1 MSNLYMNALNNQ
13 NKRKRSGH
21 CPLMS
26 KKLRPSRKVVTIL
39 SALALCSGITSGV
52 FAEATETEEDTGYVE
67 ITTPVDPTDT
77 ENPTQPELP
86 EAENTP
92 GKGYGISFGT
102 GAIAEEPASIAI
114 GIGSTVK
121 GAGNYG
127 IAIGG
132 VAHASGSSSLAIGNK
147 SNAESQYSISIGED
161 SHAKEYLNI
170 AIGYGSNSS
179 GLFSTTIGAGAVS
192 DGYLSVAQGNM
203 ASSGGEWSMAMG
215 SLSEAPNYG
224 SVALGTLAVAKA
236 DNSMALGTRSVAV
249 VPDDI
254 STKAYLTGEVFSK
267 ENGVISVG
275 NTEYVDRFN
284 ETIAENHRRITNVA
298 GGADDYDAVNIA
310 QLKKLESNV
319 NISIKD
325 ITNKINNINGST
337 GESDGTRDFSGD
349 DGASNQVSVK
359 LGETM
364 NLKGGADVTNLSD
377 GNIGVVTN
385 SNKDGFD
392 IKLSKDIKGLN
403 SVTAGNTTINNDG
416 LKIVN
421 EDSSK
426 NITIQ
431 NNNVNMGGNVIT
443 NIGEGTNPTDA
454 INKNQFDRE
463 ISQINNGMG
472 QVNNRI
478 NKLDNRVDR
487 VGAGAAA
494 LAALHPLEYDPT
506 TRWEV
511 SAGIGNYRGANAVAV
526 GAFYRPNY
534 DTMISIGS
542 SYGGGE
548 NMVNAGVTWRI
559 GEGGS
564 GNYPSK
570 GAMAQEINDLRSV
583 VDEQNSKLA
592 SQSSQIESQSEQLS
606 AQSNEIKAQRQQLE
620 EQNQKIE
627 QLMQAIEDLKK

>member
-403 SVTAGNTTINNDG
+403 SVTTGNTTINNDG

-431 NNNVNMGGNVIT
+431 NNNVDMGGNVIT

>member
-26 KKLRPSRKVVTIL
+26 KKLRPCRKVVTIL

-67 ITTPVDPTDT
+67 ITTPVDSTDT

-102 GAIAEEPASIAI
+102 GAVADESLGVAI
-114 GIGSTVK
+114 GKGSTVK
-121 GAGNYG
+121 GVMNYG

-132 VAHASGSSSLAIGNK
+132 EAQAIGLSSMAIGKN
-147 SNAESQYSISIGED
+147 SRAEGQYSISIGED
-161 SHAKEYLNI
+161 SYAKDYLNI
-170 AIGYGSNSS
+170 AIGYGSVSY
-179 GLFSTTIGAGAVS
+179 GLFSTTIGVEATS
-192 DGYLSVAQGNM
+192 KGYLSMAHGHL
-203 ASSGGEWSMAMG
+203 ASSDGEWSMAMG

-224 SVALGTLAVAKA
+224 SVALGTLAVAKSY
-236 DNSMALGTRSVAV
+236 NSVALGTRSVAV

-254 STKAYLTGEVFSK
+254 STKAYLTGEVFPK

-403 SVTAGNTTINNDG
+403 SVTTGNTTINNDG

-478 NKLDNRVDR
+478 SKLDNRVDR

-564 GNYPSK
+564 GNYQSK

>member
-1 MSNLYMNALNNQ
+1 MNNLYMSVLNNQ
-13 NKRKRSGH
+13 NKMKRSGN

-26 KKLRPSRKVVTIL
+26 KKIWPSRKVVTIL

-67 ITTPVDPTDT
+67 ITTPVDSTDT
-77 ENPTQPELP
+77 EEPTQPELP

-249 VPDDI
+249 VSDDI
-254 STKAYLTGEVFSK
+254 STKAYLTDEVFSK
-267 ENGVISVG
+267 ENGIVSVG
-275 NTEYVDRFN
+275 NTEYVDGFD

-349 DGASNQVSVK
+349 DGASNQVRVK

-403 SVTAGNTTINNDG
+403 SVTTGNTTMNNNG
-416 LKIVN
+416 LTIKN

-431 NNNVNMGGNVIT
+431 NNNVSMGGNVIT

-478 NKLDNRVDR
+478 SNLDNRVDR
-487 VGAGAAA
+487 GGAGAAA
-494 LAALHPLEYDPT
+494 LAALHPLDFDPT
-506 TRWEV
+506 SRWEV
-511 SAGIGNYRGANAVAV
+511 SAGVGN
-526 GAFYRPNY
+526 
-534 DTMISIGS
+534 
-542 SYGGGE
+542 
-548 NMVNAGVTWRI
+548 
-559 GEGGS
+559 
-564 GNYPSK
+564 
-570 GAMAQEINDLRSV
+570 
-583 VDEQNSKLA
+583 
-592 SQSSQIESQSEQLS
+592 
-606 AQSNEIKAQRQQLE
+606 
-620 EQNQKIE
+620 
-627 QLMQAIEDLKK
+627 

>member
-1 MSNLYMNALNNQ
+1 M
-13 NKRKRSGH
+13 
-21 CPLMS
+21 
-26 KKLRPSRKVVTIL
+26 
-39 SALALCSGITSGV
+39 
-52 FAEATETEEDTGYVE
+52 
-67 ITTPVDPTDT
+67 
-77 ENPTQPELP
+77 
-86 EAENTP
+86 
-92 GKGYGISFGT
+92 
-102 GAIAEEPASIAI
+102 
-114 GIGSTVK
+114 
-121 GAGNYG
+121 
-127 IAIGG
+127 
-132 VAHASGSSSLAIGNK
+132 AIGNK

-249 VPDDI
+249 VSDDI
-254 STKAYLTGEVFSK
+254 STKAYLTDEVFSK
-267 ENGVISVG
+267 ENGIVSVG
-275 NTEYVDRFN
+275 NTEYVDGFD

-403 SVTAGNTTINNDG
+403 SVTTGNTTMNNNG
-416 LKIVN
+416 LTIKN

-426 NITIQ
+426 NITIN
-431 NNNVNMGGNVIT
+431 NNNVNMGGNVIK
-443 NIGEGTNPTDA
+443 NIGEGSEPTDA
-454 INKNQFDRE
+454 INKGQFDRA
-463 ISQINNGMG
+463 INNLGTGMNQINNR
-472 QVNNRI
+472 V
-478 NKLDNRVDR
+478 NKLDNRVNR

-494 LAALHPLEYDPT
+494 LAALHPLDFDPDS
-506 TRWEV
+506 RWEV
-511 SAGIGNYRGANAVAV
+511 AAGVGNYRGASAVAV
-526 GAFYRPNY
+526 GAFYRPNN
-534 DTMISIGS
+534 DTMFSIGS

-559 GEGGS
+559 GEGS
-564 GNYPSK
+564 SNTYSSK
-570 GAMAQEINDLRSV
+570 KAMANEIDSLKSV
-583 VDEQNSKLA
+583 VSQQNDKLEA
-592 SQSSQIESQSEQLS
+592 
-606 AQSNEIKAQRQQLE
+606 
-620 EQNQKIE
+620 QNQKIE
-627 QLMQAIEDLKK
+627 ELMAAVAELTKNK

>member
-1 MSNLYMNALNNQ
+1 M
-13 NKRKRSGH
+13 
-21 CPLMS
+21 
-26 KKLRPSRKVVTIL
+26 TIL

-102 GAIAEEPASIAI
+102 GAIADESLGVAI
-114 GIGSTVK
+114 GKGSTVK
-121 GAGNYG
+121 GVMNYG

-132 VAHASGSSSLAIGNK
+132 EAQAIGLSSMAIGKN
-147 SNAESQYSISIGED
+147 SRAEGQYSISIGED
-161 SHAKEYLNI
+161 SYAKDYLNI
-170 AIGYGSNSS
+170 AIGYGSVSY
-179 GLFSTTIGAGAVS
+179 GLFSTTIGVEATS
-192 DGYLSVAQGNM
+192 KGYLSMAHGHL
-203 ASSGGEWSMAMG
+203 ASSDGEWSMAMG

-224 SVALGTLAVAKA
+224 SVALGTLAVAKSY
-236 DNSMALGTRSVAV
+236 NSVALGTRSVAV

-254 STKAYLTGEVFSK
+254 STKAYLTGEIFSK

-403 SVTAGNTTINNDG
+403 SVTTGNTTINNDG

-454 INKNQFDRE
+454 INK
-463 ISQINNGMG
+463 INLT
-472 QVNNRI
+472 V
-478 NKLDNRVDR
+478 K
-487 VGAGAAA
+487 
-494 LAALHPLEYDPT
+494 
-506 TRWEV
+506 
-511 SAGIGNYRGANAVAV
+511 SAK
-526 GAFYRPNY
+526 
-534 DTMISIGS
+534 SIT
-542 SYGGGE
+542 
-548 NMVNAGVTWRI
+548 VWVR
-559 GEGGS
+559 
-564 GNYPSK
+564 
-570 GAMAQEINDLRSV
+570 
-583 VDEQNSKLA
+583 
-592 SQSSQIESQSEQLS
+592 
-606 AQSNEIKAQRQQLE
+606 
-620 EQNQKIE
+620 
-627 QLMQAIEDLKK
+627 

>member
-1 MSNLYMNALNNQ
+1 MAIGPQSIASESSALAFGIKANASGTSAMAIGP
-13 NKRKRSGH
+13 RSQA
-21 CPLMS
+21 S
-26 KKLRPSRKVVTIL
+26 AE
-39 SALALCSGITSGV
+39 SALALG
-52 FAEATETEEDTGYVE
+52 
-67 ITTPVDPTDT
+67 
-77 ENPTQPELP
+77 N
-86 EAENTP
+86 
-92 GKGYGISFGT
+92 K
-102 GAIAEEPASIAI
+102 SIANI
-114 GIGSTVK
+114 
-121 GAGNYG
+121 
-127 IAIGG
+127 IGG
-132 VAHASGSSSLAIGNK
+132 VAVGSDSKTNVAAGVTGYDPSGKYVTDPDELLKTGTPWRSTLAAVSIGNSEK
-147 SNAESQYSISIGED
+147 
-161 SHAKEYLNI
+161 
-170 AIGYGSNSS
+170 GY
-179 GLFSTTIGAGAVS
+179 
-192 DGYLSVAQGNM
+192 
-203 ASSGGEWSMAMG
+203 
-215 SLSEAPNYG
+215 
-224 SVALGTLAVAKA
+224 
-236 DNSMALGTRSVAV
+236 TRQ
-249 VPDDI
+249 
-254 STKAYLTGEVFSK
+254 
-267 ENGVISVG
+267 
-275 NTEYVDRFN
+275 
-284 ETIAENHRRITNVA
+284 ITNVA
-298 GGADDYDAVNIA
+298 AGTLDTDAVNVA
-310 QLKKLESNV
+310 QLKALNEKVDNSALSSGKNITVHTTTDTNGVKKNTIDLNDNITFGSDAAPDKEVKVDGTKGQVVIGDAAKGSGLVIGNQDVTTPSGKKESGKFITGLS
-319 NISIKD
+319 NITWDKMNIVKDRAATEGELKDVSDSIKG
-325 ITNKINNINGST
+325 ISETVGM
-337 GESDGTRDFSGD
+337 GTREFVGD
-349 DGASNQVSVK
+349 ETSSDKKVSVK

-431 NNNVNMGGNVIT
+431 NNNVDMGGNVIT

-592 SQSSQIESQSEQLS
+592 SQSSRLNHRANSYLLKATKSRLS
-606 AQSNEIKAQRQQLE
+606 VNNWKNRIRRLNS
-620 EQNQKIE
+620 
-627 QLMQAIEDLKK
+627 